1 MFFATLALILLGG
14 AALYFLC
21 RFLHLPALVGYLLW
35 GLLLGYLGWI
45 DPSIAAISPQIRK
58 IALVIIL
65 TKAGLSLNLDD
76 LKKVG
81 RPAILMSF
89 VPACF
94 EMVSVGL
101 LGPLFFPIST
111 NEAFIL
117 GSVLGAVS
125 PAVVVPMMVRLMEER
140 RGIQKGIP
148 GLIIAGSSADDI
160 VMIVFYT
167 VFLSIESGGTVS
179 WMSFLAIP
187 ISIVSGIAVGIGLGF
202 LFAFFFKK
210 VHLRDSLKLAILFG
224 AGFGLVWLED
234 FLAPWFAFSSLLA
247 VITIGLVI
255 MAKRKEQAKRLS
267 ERCSKMWVVAEV
279 FLFVLVGAA
288 IKIDYFA
295 TYFLPALGLLACS
308 LFVRSIGVNL
318 CLIKTKLNLKERG
331 FATISYLPKA
341 TVQAAI
347 GGGLL
352 DLGTSLGDQKISG
365 AGVIVLSVSV
375 VAILLTAPLGAI
387 AMELTYKPL
396 LGAPDLPSEEK
407 KEDQKPSSL

>member
-1 MFFATLALILLGG
+1 LLGG

-21 RFLHLPALVGYLLW
+21 HLIHLPALIGYLLW

-65 TKAGLSLNLDD
+65 TKAGLSLNLSD

-94 EMVSVGL
+94 EMVSIGL
-101 LGPLFFPIST
+101 LAPLFFPIST

-140 RGIQKGIP
+140 RGTSKGIP

-167 VFLSIESGGTVS
+167 VFLSIESGGSVS
-179 WMSFLAIP
+179 WLSFLAIP
-187 ISIVSGIAVGIGLGF
+187 AAILSGIAAGIGLGF
-202 LFAFFFKK
+202 LLSFFFKK
-210 VHLRDSLKLAILFG
+210 VHLRDSLKLVILFG
-224 AGFGLVWLED
+224 IGFGLVWLED
-234 FLAPWFAFSSLLA
+234 YLAKWFAFSSLLA

-255 MAKRKEQAKRLS
+255 MARRKEQSQRLS

-288 IKIDYFA
+288 IKVEYFA
-295 TYFLPALGLLACS
+295 RFLLPALGLLACS

-331 FATISYLPKA
+331 FTTISYLPKA

-352 DLGTSLGDQKISG
+352 DLGTSLGNENIIATG
-365 AGVIVLSVSV
+365 TIVLSVSV
-375 VAILLTAPLGAI
+375 VAILLSAPLGAV
-387 AMELTYKPL
+387 AMELSYKKLLAGPDRPL
-396 LGAPDLPSEEK
+396 EEVK
-407 KEDQKPSSL
+407 SGDRAS